1 MRSFRD
7 YLLLF
12 LKGMGIGAAD
22 VVPGVSGGTI
32 AFISGIY
39 EELIDTISRINIQTV
54 SILFKEGIKSFWK
67 AMNGNFLLAILGG
80 VVVSILSLSKLISFL
95 LENEPI
101 ATWSFFFGLVLASIP
116 LVAQKVKNWTGSRY
130 FAFAAGAIIAW
141 LITGLPPVTEP
152 GALWY
157 LFISGMI
164 AICAMIL
171 PGISGSFILILLGS
185 YFTVLSALNNRDITV
200 ILVFIAGAITGI
212 LAFSKFLK
220 FMFSRFHDIT
230 VATLSG
236 FLLGSLNKIWPWKN
250 VLEWFVKHPGEANEQ
265 KIPLV
270 EENILPGTYT
280 ALTGEPSQLALAII
294 MAVVGIAIIFILEK
308 VAGKKA

>member
-7 YLLLF
+7 YTLLV
-12 LKGMGIGAAD
+12 LKGMGMGAAD

-39 EELIDTISRINIQTV
+39 EELIDTISRLNLKTI
-54 SILFKEGIKSFWK
+54 SILFKEGIKPFWK
-67 AMNGNFLLAILGG
+67 AMNANFLLAVLGG
-80 VVVSILSLSKLISFL
+80 IAISILSLSKLISYL

-101 ATWSFFFGLVLASIP
+101 GTWSFFFGLILASIP
-116 LVAQKVKNWTGSRY
+116 LVAKKVKVWSGIRY

-141 LITGLPPVTEP
+141 LITDLPPVTEP
-152 GALWY
+152 GAMWY

-185 YFTVLSALNNRDITV
+185 YFTVLTALNDRNITI
-200 ILVFIAGAITGI
+200 ILVFIAGAVTG
-212 LAFSKFLK
+212 LLVFSKFLK

-230 VATLSG
+230 IATLAG

-265 KIPLV
+265 KIALV
-270 EENILPGTYT
+270 EENILPGTFT
-280 ALTGEPSQLALAII
+280 NLTGEPAQLGLAII
-294 MAVVGIAIIFILEK
+294 MAILGVAIIFGLEK
-308 VAGKKA
+308 LAVKKA